1 MINYICPPAPQ
12 PRSPTAAIFL
22 PPPAVE
28 ETAWDI
34 LLALY
39 SEQRTG
45 WSLRKLAAVASVP
58 PPVLGQWLHLLER
71 RHLITGLQQ
80 GPDQEIRAV
89 LTLAGRQL
97 LDRYLAA
104 TNDLQLGVH

>member
-1 MINYICPPAPQ
+1 MNYVSPPASQ
-12 PRSPTAAIFL
+12 PRAPTAAIFL

-34 LLALY
+34 LLALH
-39 SEQRTG
+39 SDDRSG
-45 WSLRKLAAVASVP
+45 WSLRKLASVTSVP
-58 PPVLGQWLHLLER
+58 PPVLNQWLELPER

-80 GPDQEIRAV
+80 GPNQEIRAV

-97 LDRYLAA
+97 LNRYLAA
-104 TNDLQLGVH
+104 TSDLQFGVH